1 VVQLKLEIKYERLL
15 ALVTKEYSSFDEVDR
30 KEYFVIEK
38 SGQGLFAR
46 ENYKKVTI
54 RKLSDG

>member
-15 ALVTKEYSSFDEVDR
+15 TLVTKEYFSFDEVDR

-38 SGQGLFAR
+38 SRQGLFTR
-46 ENYKKVTI
+46 ENCKKVTI
-54 RKLSDG
+54 RKLSGG